1 MKLRHYFPSLAA
13 LAFAGVAFAQQPDV
27 AGPVVEKIPEVR
39 LPVEVPVKVGKYDS
53 VRAANAFNWHVVQSK
68 GPEAWAKNPRAKGKG
83 VRVAVLD
90 TGAQADHPALKA
102 SIKATYNAIDK
113 TRDVTDRNN
122 HGTHC
127 ADTVRQIAPEVELVI
142 VKVLGDNGSGRVD
155 QIAHGI
161 DWAVTEGKADVLSLS
176 LGGPTPDRWQQE
188 AIDRALRAGV
198 IVIAAAG
205 NSGGPR
211 DTEGWPGR
219 FPGVVSVAAA
229 DRNNRLAAFS
239 SHGPNVFTVK
249 YGVDIRAALPGNQ
262 EGEMSGTSMAT
273 PSEAGCAAAWVACNP
288 QIPRAER
295 PAAFRKAVLEVSPF
309 AERNNARGHGMYTL
323 DRLIPAPTEP
333 PAPPAPGKPVAVTIT
348 LDDLTPAKREELRQG
363 GVTKFRLEVG
373 HDKLAEVPQ
382 PISVTGDKPLPVAPA
397 PVAVPPPQPVP
408 QFAPQY
414 MPGPCPGGVCPVPAP
429 TYYRPAPAPTWTPGT
444 VIRRVF
450 R

>member
-1 MKLRHYFPSLAA
+1 MKLRHYFPTLAA
-13 LAFAGVAFAQQPDV
+13 LVLAGIATAQQPDV
-27 AGPVVEKIPEVR
+27 AGPAGEKIPEVR
-39 LPVEVPVKVGKYDS
+39 LPVEVPVNVAKYDA
-53 VRAANAFNWHVVQSK
+53 VRAADAHNWHVVQSK
-68 GPEAWAKNPRAKGKG
+68 GPEAWAKNPRAKAKG

-90 TGAQADHPALKA
+90 TGAQVDHPALRS

-113 TRDVTDRNN
+113 TRNVTDRNN

-127 ADTVRQIAPEVELVI
+127 ADTVRQLAPEVDLVI

-161 DWAVTEGKADVLSLS
+161 DWAVTEGRADVLSLS
-176 LGGPTPDRWQQE
+176 LGGPSPDRWQQE
-188 AIDRALRAGV
+188 AIERALKAGV

-205 NSGGPR
+205 NAGGPA

-273 PSEAGCAAAWVACNP
+273 PSEAACAAAWVACHP

-295 PAAFRKAVLEVSPF
+295 PAAYRRAVLEVSPF

-323 DRLIPAPTEP
+323 DKLIPANVAPPT
-333 PAPPAPGKPVAVTIT
+333 PAPAKPVAVTIT
-348 LDDLTPAKREELRQG
+348 LDDLTPAKRAELAAG

-373 HDKLAEVPQ
+373 HDAAASRPTELPEVMRQ
-382 PISVTGDKPLPVAPA
+382 PTALPAPA
-397 PVAVPPPQPVP
+397 TVFTPPPVFTP
-408 QFAPQY
+408 APQY
-414 MPGPCPGGVCPVPAP
+414 VPGPCPGGVCPAP
-429 TYYRPAPAPTWTPGT
+429 VYYPQPQGWTPGT